1 MNFNR
6 LPMKSRSS
14 NRRHRIT
21 VERLTRVQDSDGYL
35 VTEKETLG
43 PYWASVNPVS
53 EKQRTE
59 YQGIGTECTH
69 IVRCDAKLDILE
81 TDQIIFKNRVFEIL
95 TAINIH
101 EIERDAVITTKEIRP
116 KQGLDIPE
124 ATP

>member
-6 LPMKSRSS
+6 QPTKSRSS

-21 VERLTRVQDSDGYL
+21 VERLTRGQDADGYL
-35 VTEKETLG
+35 VVEKETLG

-69 IVRCDAKLDILE
+69 IIRCDAKLGILE
-81 TDQIIFKNRVFEIL
+81 TDQIVFKNRVFEIL

-116 KQGLDIPE
+116 KQDLDIPE